1 MHCLYLLWPPIPSL
15 CSRDTNNQRK
25 GYVEKNLK
33 ASLVGEKKD
42 IKLARKLFS
51 IMVIIHYFMQPFQR
65 WFDGKGII
73 CLSECKMLQC
83 SDVNIT
89 KVRPLQLS
97 GHYSCWL
104 KPSLSK
110 ISACYVSVA
119 HITHIPINIAL
130 WFPGVKGNKTFI
142 LYFSELFTCFAIPL
156 NVTHLRFLN

>member
-1 MHCLYLLWPPIPSL
+1 
-15 CSRDTNNQRK
+15 
-25 GYVEKNLK
+25 
-33 ASLVGEKKD
+33 
-42 IKLARKLFS
+42 
-51 IMVIIHYFMQPFQR
+51 
-65 WFDGKGII
+65 
-73 CLSECKMLQC
+73 MLQC

-104 KPSLSK
+104 KPSVSK

-142 LYFSELFTCFAIPL
+142 PFFSELFTCFAIPL
-156 NVTHLRFLN
+156 NVTHLYVFLIKKRTEKCENMQLTDKYQDAKLKAWISSPLQTSRLMCWCTVNTLPCTTTKQHLCVDILR